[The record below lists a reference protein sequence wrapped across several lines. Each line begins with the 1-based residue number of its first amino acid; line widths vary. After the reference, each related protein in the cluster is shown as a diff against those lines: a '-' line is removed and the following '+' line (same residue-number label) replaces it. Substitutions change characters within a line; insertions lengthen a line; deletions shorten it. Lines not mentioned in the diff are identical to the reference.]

1 MTRGYHIA
9 QANIARM
16 RAPKDD
22 PVMAGFV
29 ARIETLN
36 ALADAS
42 PGFVWRLQDEAGDAT
57 SVQAFDDERILFN
70 LSVWESIDAL
80 EAYVYRSDHVAALRQ
95 RADWFKRPD
104 KAPLVLWWI
113 EAGHIP
119 NVAEAE
125 QRFETLWR
133 DGPGKDAFTF
143 SARFARDD

>member
-1 MTRGYHIA
+1 MTRKYHIA

-29 ARIETLN
+29 ARIEALN

-42 PGFVWRLQDEAGDAT
+42 PGFVWRFQDEDGDVT
-57 SVQAFDDERILFN
+57 SVQAFDDELALFN
-70 LSVWESIDAL
+70 LSVWESIEAL
-80 EAYVYRSDHVAALRQ
+80 EAYVYRTDHVAAVQ
-95 RADWFKRPD
+95 KRADWFERPE
-104 KAPLVLWWI
+104 KPPLVLWWI

-119 NVAEAE
+119 TIAEAG

-133 DGPGKDAFTF
+133 DGPGKEAFTF
-143 SARFARDD
+143 STRIAKDD